1 MNVGDGHQAV
11 PNGAKIM
18 MLIVMCL
25 GAAALVVVGV
35 VAFMRR

>member
-1 MNVGDGHQAV
+1 VNAGDGLQAV
-11 PNGAKIM
+11 RKGATIM

-25 GAAALVVVGV
+25 GAVALLVVGV